1 MYGGSNA
8 WEREAEREATR
19 LREEKHHR
27 EMLEMLEML
36 ANPVPK
42 SAPTSVST
50 SSPPSVFTKVPTTA
64 NIPNLKGIK
73 PVVTESGKLLYYFDS
88 GEFFFETEDGFSIN
102 AYLWNQVAQIN
113 KDTVYVRFPV
123 VGTVVTP
130 CKPIVVLKGGKKN
143 CELYAPFS
151 GIVYS
156 VRNQGEKDTEKISY
170 LYSLMTEKFIE
181 QERRQNHLRTSNGKQ
196 LIAVCDHCD
205 APLVFKAEDTW
216 TRAKCIEC
224 NNKFFLRHRDEVKPE
239 QKKEVAVQR
248 PKKPSPKEEAEA
260 RIADIKA
267 KNAARKKEKAREEEE
282 SRKKARIAQARSEQ
296 ARRDKAREGAREKAR
311 AIAEITAENR
321 AYFKSLDQQD
331 DDIKVFCPR
340 CSGHILFSVAEYG
353 GKTIPCPH
361 CAQLLR
367 LPSEPKSRGR

>member
-1 MYGGSNA
+1 
-8 WEREAEREATR
+8 
-19 LREEKHHR
+19 
-27 EMLEMLEML
+27 ML
-36 ANPVPK
+36 ANSVPK
-42 SAPTSVST
+42 SAPKYAPTSVSTKVTVSTSAPTSVST

-64 NIPNLKGIK
+64 NIPNLNGIK
-73 PVVTESGKLLYYFDS
+73 PVVTESGELLYYFDS

-113 KDTVYVRFPV
+113 KDTIFVRFPV

-130 CKPIVVLKGGKKN
+130 CKPIVVLKGDKKN
-143 CELYAPFS
+143 YELYAPFS

-170 LYSLMTEKFIE
+170 LYSLITEKFIE
-181 QERRQNHLRTSNGKQ
+181 QERSQNRLRTANGKQ
-196 LIAVCDHCD
+196 LIAVCEHCD
-205 APLVFKAEDTW
+205 ARLVFKTEDTW
-216 TRAKCIEC
+216 TRVKCIEC
-224 NNKFFLRHRDEVKPE
+224 NNKFFLRHT
-239 QKKEVAVQR
+239 Q
-248 PKKPSPKEEAEA
+248 KPSPKEKAEA
-260 RIADIKA
+260 RIAEIKA
-267 KNAARKKEKAREEEE
+267 KNAARKNEKAREEEE

-296 ARRDKAREGAREKAR
+296 AKRDKARERARERAREKAR
-311 AIAEITAENR
+311 VIAEITAENR
-321 AYFKSLDQQD
+321 AYFKSFDQQD

-361 CAQLLR
+361 CKQLLR